1 VAPNP
6 EAAQWEVPASTVGL
20 VTRLLRAGEDEVT
33 QHYAVKAIENIVTH
47 GGEWAARFT
56 SQDVVT
62 NLATIYTTTRSD
74 NLRPTAVSALSR
86 LLRHSPA
93 FVQVRV

>member
-1 VAPNP
+1 M
-6 EAAQWEVPASTVGL
+6 G
-20 VTRLLRAGEDEVT
+20 
-33 QHYAVKAIENIVTH
+33 
-47 GGEWAARFT
+47 FT

-74 NLRPTAVSALSR
+74 NLRPTAVSALAR

-93 FVQVRV
+93 FVQLLADRFGVRFLVAGRPSPHSSATVLSRLEGEKGSGLCREN